1 MNWLLNVCLWGNPAA
16 SVGIWDKSPDAY
28 HSSQKLINAYLADC
42 PLHQDQWQDMHAF
55 SNFISRD
62 PWDPGLVEDFDLRV
76 LAASV
81 SKYYTDNPSWD
92 MVMGNP
98 FEADYRTAMEVELDT
113 LYNDLE
119 SWTGIIEDF

>member
-1 MNWLLNVCLWGNPAA
+1 MADLPRPVSHRTRSIQVPPPAAPEPITHCTRSQHELALNVCLWGNPAA
-16 SVGIWDKSPDAY
+16 SVGNCDKSPDAY

-81 SKYYTDNPSWD
+81 SKYNPDNPS
-92 MVMGNP
+92 
-98 FEADYRTAMEVELDT
+98 
-113 LYNDLE
+113 
-119 SWTGIIEDF
+119 